1 MPIKT
6 LPQEEPTLNLT
17 PMIDVILTLILFFM
31 VATKF
36 SEEEQNIDVNLPKTS
51 KSAAKTAQTAS
62 PKFINVKADGGILF
76 GNRPITLPELTQQL
90 KTLRTQS
97 KNIQVVVRGDANAT
111 HGRMSEVYEAIQA
124 AGISGMGIASKFNG
138 QVR

>member
-36 SEEEQNIDVNLPKTS
+36 SEEERNINVNLPKTS
-51 KSAAKTAQTAS
+51 KSAASAQSAS
-62 PKFINVKADGGILF
+62 PKFINVKSDGGILF
-76 GNRPITLPELTQQL
+76 GNRPVTLPELTQQL